1 MKALLTLIL
10 LIPMVVSSCSSRKE
24 HEIVGNWEENGDSGY
39 WAFHEDG
46 TVEARAQGKGLSG
59 NYAFISDSKIKL
71 QFSGKGAVL
80 GPQVYNFTISGDTMT
95 WQGIDGKKTEFTR
108 AK

>member
-1 MKALLTLIL
+1 MKAFSTLIL
-10 LIPMVVSSCSSRKE
+10 LVAMMVSSCSARKE
-24 HEIVGNWEENGDSGY
+24 HGIVGNWEEDGDSGY

-59 NYAFISDSKIKL
+59 SYAFISESKIKL

-80 GPQVYNFTISGDTMT
+80 GPQVYSFTISGDTMT
-95 WQGIDGKKTEFTR
+95 WHGIDGKKTEFTR